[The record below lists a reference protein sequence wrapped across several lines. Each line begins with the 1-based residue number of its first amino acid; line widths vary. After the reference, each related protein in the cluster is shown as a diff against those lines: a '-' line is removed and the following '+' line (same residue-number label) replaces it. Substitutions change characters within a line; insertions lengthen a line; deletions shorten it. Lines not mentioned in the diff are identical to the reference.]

1 MSTNP
6 STAATF
12 SHAKWSNMNFEQ
24 VGKDRNG
31 PPSWLTEYW
40 SKYSVG
46 KGQPGKGSNV
56 DLAGKGSLGDL
67 VGNSEGTV
75 SRQNYWAPS
84 FGNWPTHTVSKYLI
98 CTSFSTS
105 KFVSNSDPSNIN
117 ILQEP
122 KIPIGKLCPENWK
135 YFQGSCY
142 LLRNQV
148 K

>member
-1 MSTNP
+1 MLLLLVLKCNGKSPLLINVSCVFFTLIII
-6 STAATF
+6 
-12 SHAKWSNMNFEQ
+12 NFDQ

-84 FGNWPTHTVSKYLI
+84 FGNWPTHTVSKSSI
-98 CTSFSTS
+98 CPCAEL
-105 KFVSNSDPSNIN
+105 FV
-117 ILQEP
+117 
-122 KIPIGKLCPENWK
+122 
-135 YFQGSCY
+135 
-142 LLRNQV
+142 LRKNTC
-148 K
+148 